1 MSKKL
6 TIGIDINEI
15 LRAKWLQFDRYYAQE
30 FGEEGIPE
38 QAYVYD
44 FFKEYQWKETVE
56 KSKDLKEPEDMPE
69 DINPLDYQVDEKT
82 GEALADFALF
92 KAPEEKILSPKEVY
106 NQFMYQDFVF
116 EIHGSAPKM
125 YPNVD
130 LHAKDFYYKYK
141 DTVDFVLISK
151 ENFLTIPS
159 TLFFLSKVTSRFTN
173 YRFCETNEEMLEGV
187 DILITT
193 DPELLDTPTA
203 KKLIKLTRPYNE
215 NSISGDIKPVLQL
228 NDLNGNEEFE
238 KLINYIKPAIQ

>member
-1 MSKKL
+1 MNKKL

-15 LRAKWLQFDRYYAQE
+15 LRGRWIQFDRFYAQE
-30 FGEEGIPE
+30 FGEEGIPK
-38 QAYVYD
+38 QPYVYD
-44 FFKEYQWKETVE
+44 FFENYEWKEGIERT
-56 KSKDLKEPEDMPE
+56 KDLKEPEDMPE
-69 DINPLDYQVDEKT
+69 DINPLDYQLNEK
-82 GEALADFALF
+82 GEYIADFALF

-130 LHAKDFYYKYK
+130 LHVKDFYYKYK
-141 DTVDFVLISK
+141 DTVDFIIVSK

-159 TLFFLSKVTSRFTN
+159 TLFFLSKITSRFTN
-173 YRFCETNEEMLEGV
+173 YRFCETNEEMLENI

-193 DPELLDTPTA
+193 DPELLDSPA
-203 KKLIKLTRPYNE
+203 EKKIIKLTRPYNE
-215 NSISGDIKPVLQL
+215 DCYSDIKPVLQI

-238 KLINYIKPAIQ
+238 KLINYIKPTIQ

>member
-44 FFKEYQWKETVE
+44 FFGKYQWKETVE

-69 DINPLDYQVDEKT
+69 DINPLDYQVGEN

-92 KAPEEKILSPKEVY
+92 KAPEEKILSPREVF

-141 DTVDFVLISK
+141 DTVDFVIFSR

-159 TLFFLSKVTSRFTN
+159 TLFFLSKITSRFTKYHFFEDN
-173 YRFCETNEEMLEGV
+173 GEVWENV
-187 DILITT
+187 DVFITT
-193 DPELLDTPTA
+193 DPEFLALVPST
-203 KKLIKLTRPYNE
+203 KKVIKLTRPYNE
-215 NSISGDIKPVLQL
+215 NGYSDIKPVLQL

-238 KLINYIKPAIQ
+238 KLINYIKPTIQ

>member
-44 FFKEYQWKETVE
+44 FFGKYQWKETLE

-69 DINPLDYQVDEKT
+69 DINPLDYQVDEN
-82 GEALADFALF
+82 GEYKADFALF
-92 KAPEEKILSPKEVY
+92 KTPEVKVLSPKEVY
-106 NQFMYQDFVF
+106 NQFMFQDFVF

-141 DTVDFVLISK
+141 DIVDFVLFSR
-151 ENFLTIPS
+151 ENFLSIPS
-159 TLFFLSKVTSRFTN
+159 TLFFLSKVTSRFTKYHFFEDN
-173 YRFCETNEEMLEGV
+173 GEVWENV
-187 DILITT
+187 DIFITT
-193 DPELLDTPTA
+193 DPEFLSISPSN
-203 KKLIKLTRPYNE
+203 KKVIKLTRPYNE
-215 NSISGDIKPVLQL
+215 DGYSDIKPVLQL